1 VPKATFVLYAFSC
14 RERASFLLT
23 ALEYRRSG
31 IASSIVQLPC
41 YLYPNCSSAVFCF
54 SRCTIPSVPQTEK
67 PHSKVAEERK
77 MISDVQPIG
86 TANHMFS
93 LPSDRFAFSLNPTD
107 RFAVTRVDQHLP
119 IPWYAASASQA
130 LFSRANIFWFF
141 LCSAGLKSAL
151 STSAS
156 FSRMPILILDTWDQ
170 TMDGY
175 VLLLP
180 TQVTYRETGGVAYL
194 KMPLKFMRGW
204 TWAHR
209 NGP

>member
-1 VPKATFVLYAFSC
+1 LIVGAKGDVCSLRLFMPGMGVIPPHCTGIQEEWHCKLH
-14 RERASFLLT
+14 RA
-23 ALEYRRSG
+23 
-31 IASSIVQLPC
+31 IAMLSL
-41 YLYPNCSSAVFCF
+41 SSAVFCF